1 MIKKKP
7 KIVFITSSPFTINAF
22 MKNHIMNLIKS
33 YEVVLIVNKGL
44 GILND
49 NLLNKIRIINIDLRR
64 EINIFYDLLNIIKV
78 YIHLKKEKPDILFS
92 LTSKTGLFSA
102 TLGYI
107 TKIQYRIHIF
117 TGLIWYNKI
126 FFSRF
131 FFKLIDK
138 IICKFST
145 HILVDSF
152 GQIKLLKTEITKDK
166 TINVLGNGSVSG
178 VDTKKFKPLKNLY
191 INERIKLDKK
201 DLFIYLYVGRVI
213 KEKGIIDLIEISK
226 ELSSKLINIE
236 FWIVGPDEE
245 NIMKNFSSNENYKT
259 IKYFGQSE
267 TPEIFMAKS
276 DVLVLPSHREGFGNV
291 IIEAASCGLPTIAY
305 DIVGPREI
313 IKNNVTGFLVKENS
327 RKSFKNKMMYVY
339 INKNKLSKIGFNAKK
354 HVSELYNKK
363 LVEKSWINYFDNFKI
378 KIDKNL

>member
-1 MIKKKP
+1 M
-7 KIVFITSSPFTINAF
+7 
-22 MKNHIMNLIKS
+22 
-33 YEVVLIVNKGL
+33 
-44 GILND
+44 
-49 NLLNKIRIINIDLRR
+49 
-64 EINIFYDLLNIIKV
+64 
-78 YIHLKKEKPDILFS
+78 
-92 LTSKTGLFSA
+92 
-102 TLGYI
+102 
-107 TKIQYRIHIF
+107 
-117 TGLIWYNKI
+117 
-126 FFSRF
+126 
-131 FFKLIDK
+131 
-138 IICKFST
+138 
-145 HILVDSF
+145 
-152 GQIKLLKTEITKDK
+152 
-166 TINVLGNGSVSG
+166 
-178 VDTKKFKPLKNLY
+178 Y